1 MDDKTDARKIMDIG
15 YMAAN
20 QRAEAVYE
28 AIMQPIQ
35 EIIMSRFELENLP
48 VTTNRGFDMTP
59 EYVLAMQ
66 IALDHIGILMLE
78 ARIKG
83 EFEVRRILRER
94 EKAL

>member
-1 MDDKTDARKIMDIG
+1 MHNDKTDAGKIMDIG

-20 QRAEAVYE
+20 QRRESIYSEVV
-28 AIMQPIQ
+28 QPLI
-35 EIIMSRFELENLP
+35 EIILSRFELENFP
-48 VTTNRGFDMTP
+48 VIDGGGMSP

-83 EFEVRRILRER
+83 DFEARRISKEMDS
-94 EKAL
+94 